1 MDGFM
6 EGKIS
11 SSVVFSATS
20 EEDLGL
26 YLCTAT
32 NLLGTAA
39 TSFSLGYSPR
49 SWRSGAASLPLD
61 SLGPVL
67 LTWVVVLALTLS
79 HSHSI
84 TQ

>member
-39 TSFSLGYSPR
+39 TSFSLGFSPR
-49 SWRSGAASLPLD
+49 PWSSGAVRLPLG
-61 SLGPVL
+61 SLGAVL

-79 HSHSI
+79 
-84 TQ
+84 QY